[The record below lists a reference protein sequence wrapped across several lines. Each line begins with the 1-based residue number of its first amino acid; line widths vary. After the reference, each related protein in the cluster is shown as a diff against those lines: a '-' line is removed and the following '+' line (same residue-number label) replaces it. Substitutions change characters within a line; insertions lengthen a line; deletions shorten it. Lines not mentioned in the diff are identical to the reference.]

1 MRRLMYAARPRAFA
15 RPIRLSG
22 DTMTTPEQPPVQDA
36 AADSAADTEKKAVI
50 APFSFPFKPSEF
62 AQAKKEPAWHQKTNK
77 HGHHKT
83 PGVAPAGTR
92 RSMGKR

>member
-1 MRRLMYAARPRAFA
+1 
-15 RPIRLSG
+15 
-22 DTMTTPEQPPVQDA
+22 MTTPEQSPVQDA
-36 AADSAADTEKKAVI
+36 ATDAAADSDKQGAV
-50 APFSFPFKPSEF
+50 APFSFPFKPAEF
-62 AQAKKEPAWHQKTNK
+62 AQARKDQAWYQKANK